1 MKVTVVGVFS
11 GISKKSNNPYYLLH
25 CTEAKSV
32 QGLIGCLAQQFF
44 CDENVAKGVQVGKM
58 YELGAEFG
66 SKTVTS
72 FKAV

>member
-11 GISKKSNNPYYLLH
+11 GVSKKSNKPYFLLH
-25 CTEAKSV
+25 CMEAKQV
-32 QGLIGCLAQQFF
+32 QGLNGCLAQQYF
-44 CDENVAKGVQVGKM
+44 CDENVAKGVQIGKM
-58 YELGAEFG
+58 YDLGAEFG